1 VYTVSQIIGIIAIVT
16 VAAHKRFTGFIA
28 KHTFPVAA
36 LMELAL
42 VLSGICTYRNIFS
55 ICLIVGAFC
64 QTTSFW
70 LIDEKVIRQIS
81 FWCSPFWIT
90 YNNCYK
96 GIWTCSW
103 QYVYNVFHRRGYCK
117 I

>member
-70 LIDEKVIRQIS
+70 LIDEKVIGPVCKYLEESGEDFSILVLPDHPTPIS
-81 FWCSPFWIT
+81 TGTQFGS
-90 YNNCYK
+90 
-96 GIWTCSW
+96 
-103 QYVYNVFHRRGYCK
+103 
-117 I
+117 